1 MIQIFLN
8 NSKGNLGVY
17 IINKFAN
24 YLRDQSKNVKNL
36 KQRVKNAVRLV
47 IEENSAILSL
57 D

>member
-1 MIQIFLN
+1 MIQILKKK
-8 NSKGNLGVY
+8 SKGNLGVY

-47 IEENSAILSL
+47 IEENSAILSI